1 MIYNQTRTNGI
12 PMPLLMGCTKPTAI
26 ETVENEARG
35 MYDPV
40 SQTVMIECLQIG
52 TRSLKNSNT
61 RVGNHVKT
69 DRKNE
74 IDDKK
79 QK

>member
-1 MIYNQTRTNGI
+1 MYYNQTRMNGV

-26 ETVENEARG
+26 ETVECETKV

-40 SQTVMIECLQIG
+40 SQTVTIECLQIG

>member
-1 MIYNQTRTNGI
+1 MIYNQTRMNGI

-26 ETVENEARG
+26 ETVENETRD